1 MRCAQLEI
9 AIAPLLLLPL
19 PLWRVALTAL
29 GSSLAL
35 AVDTVTSKDAPD
47 LTSVRAKIKA
57 KDYQAALTELKVLA
71 DTHQHADVYSLMGF
85 SLRKTGDYPTA
96 LTFYK
101 KALDFDANHKGAR
114 EYLGELYVETGDLP
128 KAREQLAVLAKL
140 CPQGCE
146 EREDLEKALAS
157 AAPEDQLMPATD
169 ATESTLASAGLLA
182 GRLLLALIFV
192 HEGWSIIGSYA
203 RRGSLHAE
211 VRRAWHVAA
220 GRHCTRTRRR
230 SADCS
235 RRS

>member
-1 MRCAQLEI
+1 MRLARRNRRAVTAFTASI
-9 AIAPLLLLPL
+9 VSA
-19 PLWRVALTAL
+19 VALTAL

-57 KDYQAALTELKVLA
+57 KDYQGALTELKVVA

-85 SLRKTGDYPTA
+85 SLRKTGDYATA

-146 EREDLEKALAS
+146 ERADLEKALVS
-157 AAPEDQLMPATD
+157 AAPKTN
-169 ATESTLASAGLLA
+169 
-182 GRLLLALIFV
+182 
-192 HEGWSIIGSYA
+192 
-203 RRGSLHAE
+203 
-211 VRRAWHVAA
+211 
-220 GRHCTRTRRR
+220 
-230 SADCS
+230 
-235 RRS
+235 